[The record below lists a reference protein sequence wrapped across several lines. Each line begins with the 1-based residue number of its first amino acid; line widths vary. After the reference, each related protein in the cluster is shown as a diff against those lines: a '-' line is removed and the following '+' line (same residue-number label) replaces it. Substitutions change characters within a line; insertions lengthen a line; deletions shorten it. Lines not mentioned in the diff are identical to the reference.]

1 MLISRLVFIFLS
13 QLVADGR
20 RSVMKASSGGTSTT
34 EAQKVMI
41 ATLRGRGIEVEV
53 PSGEYDQFAASAYR
67 FGTNRA
73 IAFSVD
79 STDQLGSG
87 ASCVEHL
94 NFETKTARVLDL
106 NKAMAWVEH
115 KSLKALTVEHHSTR
129 IVQFLSCAHS
139 AGLNDFN
146 KAARLPGFTTRV
158 ALERMITLNG
168 IKGHENLPP
177 FVVRYFILPS
187 SSCLYAHLFTCCAAL
202 PPPCRNHIKF
212 RH

>member
-34 EAQKVMI
+34 EAQKDMI
-41 ATLRGRGIEVEV
+41 ATLRGRGIRVEA
-53 PSGEYDQFAASAYR
+53 PYGEYDQFAASAHR
-67 FGTNRA
+67 FGPNRA
-73 IAFSVD
+73 IAYSVD
-79 STDQLGSG
+79 STDQFGSG
-87 ASCVEHL
+87 ASSVEHL
-94 NFETKTARVLDL
+94 NFETRTARLLDL
-106 NKAMAWVEH
+106 DKAMAWVEDRSH
-115 KSLKALTVEHHSTR
+115 KALTVKYQSDR

-202 PPPCRNHIKF
+202 PPRCRNPIKF